1 LKSDFEAR
9 NQILL
14 SLRPDAQ
21 AFLQSRLVV
30 KRLSHGQR
38 LYDEGEEVT
47 HAIFPHDGVISYTA
61 EMKDGREVGVGCVG
75 HEGFIG
81 FTLIMGGG
89 KAVNRSV
96 VHVPGYASWISIRD
110 LDEAIE
116 AFPCVRTAMMSYA
129 KYLITRFAGTVACV
143 SFHSAEQRI
152 SRWLLDAHD
161 RMVGDTFQVTQAS
174 LSEILAIGRPTVN
187 GVCSGL
193 MNSGAILYSR
203 GQLTVLN
210 RDALLSHTCEC
221 YERLKRERQLRVT
234 WLPNTNGSEL
244 EFQEKPL
251 RGE

>member
-1 LKSDFEAR
+1 MKSDFEAR

-21 AFLQSRLVV
+21 AFLKSRLVI
-30 KRLSHGQR
+30 KRLSLGQR

-47 HAIFPHDGVISYTA
+47 HAIFPHDGVVSYTA

-75 HEGFIG
+75 REGFVG

-89 KAVNRSV
+89 KAANRSI
-96 VHVPGYASWISIRD
+96 VHVPGYASWISITD

-129 KYLITRFAGTVACV
+129 KYLITQFASTVACV
-143 SFHSAEQRI
+143 SFHTAEQRI

-174 LSEILAIGRPTVN
+174 LSEILGLGRPTVN

-193 MNSGAILYSR
+193 MNSGAILYTR
-203 GQLTVLN
+203 GQLTVSN
-210 RDALLSHTCEC
+210 RDTLLSHSCEC
-221 YERLKRERQLRVT
+221 YARLKKQRQTHVT
-234 WLPNTNGSEL
+234 WSPDTSG
-244 EFQEKPL
+244 
-251 RGE
+251 